1 ITAMQRD
8 ALAAHKQLL
17 RDQKAHNEKVA
28 PKTPK
33 AKKTAE
39 PAPVADEAP
48 ASDAPVTEPV
58 AEEAVT
64 SPDAA
69 LVAEKT
75 ATAPDAS
82 TLSAE
87 DEVRG

>member
-1 ITAMQRD
+1 MQRD

-33 AKKTAE
+33 AKRPADDTVPAADTPAEE
-39 PAPVADEAP
+39 PATEETVISPDGAV
-48 ASDAPVTEPV
+48 VTEK
-58 AEEAVT
+58 
-64 SPDAA
+64 AA
-69 LVAEKT
+69 A
-75 ATAPDAS
+75 APDVS

-87 DEVRG
+87 DEVMD